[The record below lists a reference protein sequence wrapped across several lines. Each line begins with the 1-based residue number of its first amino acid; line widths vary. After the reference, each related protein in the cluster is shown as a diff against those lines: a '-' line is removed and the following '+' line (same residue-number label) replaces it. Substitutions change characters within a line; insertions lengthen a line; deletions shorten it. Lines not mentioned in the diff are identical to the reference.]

1 MLFLHFGNFPAT
13 VYFSKSVCVC
23 DSVGHNKHIVN
34 NSLPVLCFSTHN
46 FGDFGTFGS
55 VVSGSGMKRRKPDA
69 PTSAA
74 SGDAISSSAA
84 LDTAVVKRA
93 AGGAAVAAGAGA
105 SASAAAAASGG
116 AGSGAGAAD
125 DGASSVLVQF
135 QSMSG
140 DVSLGPTL
148 DVPLG
153 TTPKQLETLVNQLLS
168 ASDEPLPYSFY
179 LNDTEILES
188 VQDTLT
194 SQALSTEV
202 THVIRYQPLA
212 VFRVSPVSRCT
223 DSMPGHSE
231 PILHVSFSPDGASLA
246 SGGGDATVRFWDTTT
261 CTPRFTCA
269 GHKHHVLCTAW
280 SPDGARFASA
290 DRNGEV
296 RIWDPLTGKEVCRP
310 LTGHSAWVTS
320 LAWEP
325 AHRARPSGAA
335 AGGAGAGAGAGA
347 AAGGAGSAAGPAPVC
362 ELVASASKDKSVRV
376 WNVRTGACQF
386 VLTGHSDSIEA
397 VKWGGEG
404 LIYTASRDR
413 SINVFAVAEDRC
425 SAKLIRTLSGHG
437 HRINALALNTDYV
450 CRTGPFDHRGELFG
464 GAEDGEYRCCV
475 VMRSVFA
482 SKSCTASQGCFQ
494 GTVCPVSFKHFSPRL
509 RVPLLAVIEA
519 ATKRYKSALAAMGG
533 RELLVSCSDDFTL
546 FLWDPSDSKKAVV
559 RMTGHQAIVNHISF
573 SPDGRYVASASFD
586 KKVKVWDGRTGK
598 FLVNFVGHVGPA
610 YQVCWSG
617 DSRFLAS
624 ASKDSTVKVWR
635 ARFGGSEGPAPKPV
649 AVSTCSGH
657 ADEVYAL
664 DWSPNGEMVASGGR
678 DRLVKM

>member
-1 MLFLHFGNFPAT
+1 M
-13 VYFSKSVCVC
+13 
-23 DSVGHNKHIVN
+23 
-34 NSLPVLCFSTHN
+34 
-46 FGDFGTFGS
+46 
-55 VVSGSGMKRRKPDA
+55 
-69 PTSAA
+69 
-74 SGDAISSSAA
+74 
-84 LDTAVVKRA
+84 A
-93 AGGAAVAAGAGA
+93 AGTGA
-105 SASAAAAASGG
+105 SASASVVASGG
-116 AGSGAGAAD
+116 AGSGAGSGVAD

-140 DVSLGPTL
+140 DVTLGPTL

-179 LNDTEILES
+179 LNDAEILES
-188 VQDTLT
+188 VQDTLS

-296 RIWDPLTGKEVCRP
+296 RIWDPLTGKEVCKP

-325 AHRARPSGAA
+325 AHRARPSSAA
-335 AGGAGAGAGAGA
+335 AGGAGGAGAGAGSSS
-347 AAGGAGSAAGPAPVC
+347 AGSSGGPAPVC

-386 VLTGHSDSIEA
+386 ILTGHTDSIEC

-413 SINVFAVAEDRC
+413 SINVWAVAEDRG
-425 SAKLIRTLSGHG
+425 SAKLIRSLAGHG

-464 GAEDGEYRCCV
+464 GASD
-475 VMRSVFA
+475 
-482 SKSCTASQGCFQ
+482 
-494 GTVCPVSFKHFSPRL
+494 
-509 RVPLLAVIEA
+509 VIEA
-519 ATKRYKSALAAMGG
+519 ASKRYKAALAAMGG

-546 FLWDPSDSKKAVV
+546 FLWDPADSKKAVV
-559 RMTGHQAIVNHISF
+559 RMTGHQAIVNQISF

-624 ASKDSTVKVWR
+624 SSKDSTVKVWR

-678 DRLVKM
+678 DRLVKIWRN